1 MANQRLQTADMIHG
15 PLLKYIWVFA
25 VPLMLTNF
33 LQMLFNAADT
43 VIVGRFAGQ
52 QALAAVGATSSLC
65 FMLISLFNGLSMGS
79 NVIIAR

>member
-1 MANQRLQTADMIHG
+1 MSNRQKQAIDMVNG
-15 PLLKYIWVFA
+15 PLVKNIWKFA

-52 QALAAVGATSSLC
+52 QALAAVGATGSLC
-65 FMLISLFNGLSMGS
+65 FLLR
-79 NVIIAR
+79 AK